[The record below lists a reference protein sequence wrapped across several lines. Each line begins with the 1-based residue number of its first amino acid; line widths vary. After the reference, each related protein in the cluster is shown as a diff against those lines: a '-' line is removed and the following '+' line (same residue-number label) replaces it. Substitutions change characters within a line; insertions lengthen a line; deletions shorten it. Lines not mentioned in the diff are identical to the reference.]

1 MENLNNQKPCVV
13 QTPQGFSVSY
23 KDHFLYSKY
32 NPSKLILQSIENLQ
46 ILPGTIILCNSPVLD
61 YGLKE
66 LSAKVP
72 ENCLLVLCEAEAEL
86 QKFERENLKL
96 QEISCENLFP
106 ASQELNNLPVILYKL
121 SSTGKYRRVIR
132 LDFSAGVNFHK
143 EYYGQLEN
151 ACVNSVMTF
160 WKNRLTL
167 TKFGRKYSQNLFSNL
182 KILAK
187 TKPLT
192 SYFKSITKPIIVF
205 GAGQSL
211 DLFFEKNTGKLDFSN
226 YFILCADTALQPL
239 LKRNIKPDGVF
250 VEEAQAIITKAFI
263 GAFSNIHVF
272 AGLSATRLLSH
283 FIKAENLS
291 FFTSLYT
298 DASFIEDMKDSIPL
312 PPINNAFG
320 SVGLTAVYYA
330 LKFRS
335 DDSVPVYVTGLDF
348 SYSAGLTHAR
358 ETLAN
363 TNRLATANKIKY
375 ANNYGAAFS
384 DSAIKFLDKEKNI
397 FYTSPNL
404 KNYAETFNHFFQGI
418 KNLFDAGDCGISLSI
433 PRQNP
438 QDEKTPQPAGK
449 MAAGQETS
457 ATTESFSHQG
467 QVQAG
472 QGNQTTFYTD
482 AQAKVIEEYLKK
494 EKAELLQLRDLL
506 TGKTKLSDE
515 ERKSQITKIVASKEY
530 LFLHFADG
538 YRFAYNQSFLNRIR
552 SEIDFFL
559 KYL

>member
-1 MENLNNQKPCVV
+1 M
-13 QTPQGFSVSY
+13 S
-23 KDHFLYSKY
+23 
-32 NPSKLILQSIENLQ
+32 
-46 ILPGTIILCNSPVLD
+46 
-61 YGLKE
+61 
-66 LSAKVP
+66 
-72 ENCLLVLCEAEAEL
+72 
-86 QKFERENLKL
+86 
-96 QEISCENLFP
+96 
-106 ASQELNNLPVILYKL
+106 
-121 SSTGKYRRVIR
+121 
-132 LDFSAGVNFHK
+132 
-143 EYYGQLEN
+143 
-151 ACVNSVMTF
+151 
-160 WKNRLTL
+160 
-167 TKFGRKYSQNLFSNL
+167 
-182 KILAK
+182 
-187 TKPLT
+187 
-192 SYFKSITKPIIVF
+192 SYFKSITKPIIIF

-211 DLFFEKNTGKLDFSN
+211 DLFFEKNAGKLDFSN

-298 DASFIEDMKDSIPL
+298 DAGFIEEMKDSIPL

-358 ETLAN
+358 GTLAN

-433 PRQNP
+433 ERKNP
-438 QDEKTPQPAGK
+438 QTEKTPQPAGK
-449 MAAGQETS
+449 MAAGQEAS

-494 EKAELLQLRDLL
+494 EKVELLQLRDLL